1 MAEAGECKENPFSF
15 KNFVKSKQET
25 TSPKTNKAQ
34 RKQKSKESTGNLR
47 NQNHFKDEAPFP
59 EVNKEGTKLINTT
72 TNFSKCALYWKLRRI
87 LAEDIRRISRV
98 LI

>member
-25 TSPKTNKAQ
+25 TSPKTKKAQ
-34 RKQKSKESTGNLR
+34 RKQNSKESTGNLR

-59 EVNKEGTKLINTT
+59 EVNKGGTKLTQLQIFQSVHYTES
-72 TNFSKCALYWKLRRI
+72 SKGLRPNM
-87 LAEDIRRISRV
+87 
-98 LI
+98 

>member
-25 TSPKTNKAQ
+25 TSPKTKKAQ
-34 RKQKSKESTGNLR
+34 RKQNSKESTGNLR

-59 EVNKEGTKLINTT
+59 EVNKEGTKLTLQIFQSVHYTES
-72 TNFSKCALYWKLRRI
+72 SKGLRPNM
-87 LAEDIRRISRV
+87 
-98 LI
+98 